1 MRDDLRE
8 PRRGPPHPRRRDD
21 LEPRTSTDQDAI
33 RRCLAGERDAFGEL
47 VERWQDR
54 IYGAIYRIVWD
65 AETARDLAQET
76 FLRAYTKLESFQ
88 GGAAFG
94 TWLYSIALNQARS
107 ELRRRSAAK
116 NKPPLSLD
124 SMRGQGG
131 EAREMDPADNA
142 APSPVDTIA
151 TREHCELLRAEIER
165 LDPLYREVLVMR
177 EFQNLSYE
185 EVAEAVGV
193 PVGTVRSRLHRARRD
208 LRDRLKDR
216 VL

>member
-1 MRDDLRE
+1 MNRRE
-8 PRRGPPHPRRRDD
+8 PTPRVSHPTRRDELGTPASAD
-21 LEPRTSTDQDAI
+21 ADAI

-54 IYGAIYRIVWD
+54 IYGAIYRVVWD

-76 FLRAYTKLESFQ
+76 FIKAYTKLSSFQ
-88 GGAAFG
+88 GGAAFS
-94 TWLYSIALNQARS
+94 TWLYSIAINQARS

-124 SMRGQGG
+124 AMRGSG
-131 EAREMDPADNA
+131 EDAREYDPADD
-142 APSPVDTIA
+142 APGAVEGIA
-151 TREHCELLRAEIER
+151 TREHCEMLRGEIER
-165 LDPLYREVLVMR
+165 LDPSYREVIVMR
-177 EFQNLSYE
+177 EFQGLSYE
-185 EVAEAVGV
+185 EIAEIVDV

-208 LRDRLKDR
+208 LRERLKDR